1 MLLASGKDLES
12 LRLGWHSELFL
23 KPDDLGQGDTLNYL
37 LICSFVCLM
46 SNECTLH
53 QALCSVL
60 SNEQETKFLFSWA
73 DRQ

>member
-37 LICSFVCLM
+37 FTHLFIRLF
-46 SNECTLH
+46 NE
-53 QALCSVL
+53 
-60 SNEQETKFLFSWA
+60 
-73 DRQ
+73 